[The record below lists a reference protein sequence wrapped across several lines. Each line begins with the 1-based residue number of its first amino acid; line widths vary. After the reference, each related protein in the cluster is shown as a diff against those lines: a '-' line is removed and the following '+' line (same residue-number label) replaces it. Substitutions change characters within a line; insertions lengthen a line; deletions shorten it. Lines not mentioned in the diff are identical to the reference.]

1 MKNRILIAFCAI
13 FLTFNA
19 SSQIA
24 VYKAKQLQ
32 AIDSIKLVNDW
43 IKSIS
48 KDSAFVGVTDKD
60 IPSALA
66 VKKHLSGSLLGYVPI
81 TRTINGYPLSTNIS
95 LNKTDVGL
103 GNVDNTSDANKP
115 VSTAQAASIATKQAT
130 LVSGSNIKT
139 VNSNNLLGSGD
150 ISVASLVGFT
160 PENVANKNA
169 NNGYAGLDA
178 GGKVPFSLLPA
189 TLMIYKGLWDATTNS
204 PSLTNGVGTAGH
216 VYKISNSGGQY
227 YVGNRFGVVD
237 TLWND
242 DFIIYNGSAWEVSG
256 ETNNVKSVNNQQGIV
271 TLTTA
276 NIAENTNLY
285 YTDSRVLSYGNTQ
298 WVRSVGGTAGKI
310 FSSGGLNPTLTI
322 DAGYVGQSSIT
333 NVGTITIGTWNGSAI
348 ADSYISSAATWN
360 AKQVAY
366 TNLSSIGSLAN
377 GNGFLRQNG
386 SGVFSY
392 DTNTYLTGINASL
405 VNAVGTISNN
415 TTGSATLWAGMSYS
429 STVLSTSPTY
439 FMSYVSGNWRPTD
452 ATAMGA
458 FLTGQ
463 TLSAN
468 ITGNAATATNA
479 TNATTWNSMS
489 YHGGSLAGSVLY
501 TMVYDGVNSRQ
512 GVASAAQMQSFLGLN
527 SAAYTPST
535 AYYSSGSTV
544 DNATKWNN
552 YQIDLATY
560 GSNAGDFLN
569 YDNSLGIIK
578 PFSTAQIQTKLGL
591 GSYAYR
597 SSGLAELSGANFTG
611 TLSGTVA
618 AFTGVGINSTPISG
632 GTSPLNIRY
641 LSTGSDFYVGTE
653 GPTAGGFF
661 GGSSA
666 YASVLYSSEP
676 IQSIVGGVKRFE
688 VNSSGISVI
697 GVGAFSSGV
706 TASSLNVNSATT
718 GLGNINTSNA
728 TGGYISW
735 QTNGTTIADIGTA
748 TQVFGSGGSEV
759 FAINGR
765 GARDIAFGTNN
776 TERLRISASGLAT
789 FSNNIET
796 NGANRF
802 NVTAHTG
809 GDGIY
814 SMELYSTSQGSKEL
828 SIRFHESGQWYKQIR
843 ARADAFYFT
852 GGTTMDYYPI
862 YAGGGNFSGNT
873 TITGTLTS
881 SSVVQGSYFN
891 STISNNEVFRMSGSG
906 NQDIWLHGGGTLRVV
921 NQAYSQQL
929 FTLNQSGNGYFYGSS
944 TASSFIKSGGTSSQI
959 LAGDGSVIT
968 AGSGITI
975 SGSTISA
982 SGGGTGTT
990 YTPTISNGTGASATS
1005 LVNNPTYTVVGNV
1018 VTVRGAIYVT
1028 PTAASNSCLINMTLP
1043 LTASSTMDLVGT
1055 GSYWQISN
1063 SATSNLQISITTTTQ
1078 ASIFFVAPATVSAG
1092 YVYFVITYSIP

>member
-13 FLTFNA
+13 FMTFHA

-285 YTDSRVLSYGNTQ
+285 YTDARVLSYGNTQ
-298 WVRSVGGTAGKI
+298 WVRSVSGTAGKI
-310 FSSGGLNPTLTI
+310 FSTGGSNPTLTI
-322 DAGYVGQSSIT
+322 DAAYNGQSSIT
-333 NVGTITIGTWNGSAI
+333 NVGTLTIGTWNATPI
-348 ADSYISSAATWN
+348 TDTYISSAATWN
-360 AKQVAY
+360 AKQPQLNGTGFIKASGTTISYDNSTYLTTTGNGSGLTALPANTALYPTLNQNTTGTASNITAY
-366 TNLSSIGSLAN
+366 TINQNLGTTSSPTFGNLTLTGALNGTSAVYSGELQAQYFRGTSTYELLFNTSTNANAMRHSGTALYVAGNVYVN
-377 GNGFLRQNG
+377 GNGYNTGDVLATQSFVSTTYLPLSAGG
-386 SGVFSY
+386 SYPLSG
-392 DTNTYLTGINASL
+392 DLHTNTGKGYYIDYNA
-405 VNAVGTISNN
+405 NAASRSWRVVSDQAVFGDFQIQQST
-415 TTGSATLWAGMSYS
+415 TQTGS
-429 STVLSTSPTY
+429 TY
-439 FMSYVSGNWRPTD
+439 
-452 ATAMGA
+452 
-458 FLTGQ
+458 
-463 TLSAN
+463 
-468 ITGNAATATNA
+468 TNA
-479 TNATTWNSMS
+479 LYFDASRNAQFYAGLGVIGNVGI
-489 YHGGSLAGSVLY
+489 GGSLTGSNANFTDAGTSDYILKAIATSGSGARSIFLAGKSGVSNGFTVSY
-501 TMVYDGVNSRQ
+501 NGTRMVYGMDLGDLSVGGSISGTSGSLSSTLGVS
-512 GVASAAQMQSFLGLN
+512 GVVTALRYETTLTGGQILGTANMGTSGGYMQVTNTGGTFYIGRES
-527 SAAYTPST
+527 
-535 AYYSSGSTV
+535 SSGSSFGASNYAAVLYSQGAYPLEIFTGGAKQFIFGNNGNLTIGNTSGTGV
-544 DNATKWNN
+544 GDLYARNVFIADGFGLNAANFQIGGISGNRFYVYNN
-552 YQIDLATY
+552 T
-560 GSNAGDFLN
+560 
-569 YDNSLGIIK
+569 LGIDNITIA
-578 PFSTAQIQTKLGL
+578 PSTGITTFARGVV
-591 GSYAYR
+591 
-597 SSGLAELSGANFTG
+597 G
-611 TLSGTVA
+611 TTA
-618 AFTGVGINSTPISG
+618 AFSGVGINATPISG
-632 GTSPLNIRY
+632 GTSPLNIRF

-653 GPTAGGFF
+653 GSTGGGFF

-666 YASVLYSSEP
+666 YASVFYSGQP
-676 IQSIVGGVKRFE
+676 IQSIISGTKRLE
-688 VNSSGISVI
+688 VNSSGISV
-697 GVGAFSSGV
+697 
-706 TASSLNVNSATT
+706 T
-718 GLGNINTSNA
+718 GI
-728 TGGYISW
+728 
-735 QTNGTTIADIGTA
+735 
-748 TQVFGSGGSEV
+748 
-759 FAINGR
+759 
-765 GARDIAFGTNN
+765 
-776 TERLRISASGLAT
+776 
-789 FSNNIET
+789 
-796 NGANRF
+796 
-802 NVTAHTG
+802 
-809 GDGIY
+809 
-814 SMELYSTSQGSKEL
+814 
-828 SIRFHESGQWYKQIR
+828 
-843 ARADAFYFT
+843 
-852 GGTTMDYYPI
+852 
-862 YAGGGNFSGNT
+862 GNF
-873 TITGTLTS
+873 TS
-881 SSVVQGSYFN
+881 SV
-891 STISNNEVFRMSGSG
+891 
-906 NQDIWLHGGGTLRVV
+906 
-921 NQAYSQQL
+921 
-929 FTLNQSGNGYFYGSS
+929 

-1063 SATSNLQISITTTTQ
+1063 SATSNLQISISTTTQ

>member
-13 FLTFNA
+13 FMTFHA

-285 YTDSRVLSYGNTQ
+285 YTDARVLSYGNTQ

-310 FSSGGLNPTLTI
+310 FSSGGLNPVLTI
-322 DAGYVGQSSIT
+322 DAAYNGQSSIT
-333 NVGTITIGTWNGSAI
+333 NVGTLTIGTWNATPI
-348 ADSYISSAATWN
+348 TDTYISSAATWN
-360 AKQVAY
+360 AKQAQ
-366 TNLSSIGSLAN
+366 LN
-377 GNGFLRQNG
+377 GTGFVKA
-386 SGVFSY
+386 SGTTISY
-392 DTNTYLTGINASL
+392 DNSTYLTGINASL

-415 TTGSATLWAGMSYS
+415 TTG
-429 STVLSTSPTY
+429 
-439 FMSYVSGNWRPTD
+439 
-452 ATAMGA
+452 
-458 FLTGQ
+458 
-463 TLSAN
+463 
-468 ITGNAATATNA
+468 NAATATSWLNA
-479 TNATTWNSMS
+479 GT
-489 YHGGSLAGSVLY
+489 Y
-501 TMVYDGVNSRQ
+501 
-512 GVASAAQMQSFLGLN
+512 
-527 SAAYTPST
+527 
-535 AYYSSGSTV
+535 SGSTEISSPS
-544 DNATKWNN
+544 A
-552 YQIDLATY
+552 IMTY
-560 GSNAGDFLN
+560 GGSAWG
-569 YDNSLGIIK
+569 YTSLTN
-578 PFSTAQIQTKLGL
+578 FRTWLGL

-597 SSGLAELSGANFTG
+597 SSGLAELSGAAFTG
-611 TLSGTVA
+611 TLDAQA
-618 AFTGVGINSTPISG
+618 AGGQISISG
-632 GTSPLNIRY
+632 GGTKAGLFMSSSNSLLKLTDWNTGTLGLTIDLANSGAANLSGALTGTSANFSSTLNATGEIT
-641 LSTGSDFYVGTE
+641 TGSVSRAFIRQNASGDTE
-653 GPTAGGFF
+653 IGSKAGGTLSLWSDNTSRVLINDVSLTSNLPIN
-661 GGSSA
+661 GTSA
-666 YASVLYSSEP
+666 S
-676 IQSIVGGVKRFE
+676 F
-688 VNSSGISVI
+688 SGAVT
-697 GVGAFSSGV
+697 GA
-706 TASSLNVNSATT
+706 SLNVTT
-718 GLGNINTSNA
+718 SSNGLGTINTTNA
-728 TGGYISW
+728 TGGYMTW
-735 QTNGTTIADIGTA
+735 QTNGVTIADIGTA

-776 TERLRISASGLAT
+776 IERFRIASSGAASFTSSLAAASGTFTYGTSIPNGAYYKANRLTGGAEINILGIESGTDNTVMVASNFFKVRNTGGGDGANLFTVDNSGNGVFTGNASAANAYISNAITAYSVGLNGSSGGWARHYSFIGSTGTNRGGFGAFGSDNSLSYYYIGNAYNDNKLQIDGTTGAAT
-789 FSNNIET
+789 FSS
-796 NGANRF
+796 
-802 NVTAHTG
+802 NVTATQFL
-809 GDGIY
+809 
-814 SMELYSTSQGSKEL
+814 SSSTS
-828 SIRFHESGQWYKQIR
+828 
-843 ARADAFYFT
+843 
-852 GGTTMDYYPI
+852 
-862 YAGGGNFSGNT
+862 
-873 TITGTLTS
+873 
-881 SSVVQGSYFN
+881 
-891 STISNNEVFRMSGSG
+891 
-906 NQDIWLHGGGTLRVV
+906 
-921 NQAYSQQL
+921 
-929 FTLNQSGNGYFYGSS
+929 GY
-944 TASSFIKSGGTSSQI
+944 
-959 LAGDGSVIT
+959 LVRDGSVAGYGLYKSSTTSIGIASNGSVVLDIT
-968 AGSGITI
+968 STGSIYASSLAGTGDRMVVANSSGAL
-975 SGSTISA
+975 STQAIP

-1063 SATSNLQISITTTTQ
+1063 SATSNLQISISTTTQ